1 MTSLTAFFTAGRSKV
16 TVTMP
21 SARSTCRVSIGG
33 TILVA
38 VGLNPFHQ
46 HRGSRG
52 ADVAMVVGAL
62 VVCLVLVLWAL
73 LG

>member
-1 MTSLTAFFTAGRSKV
+1 
-16 TVTMP
+16 
-21 SARSTCRVSIGG
+21 
-33 TILVA
+33 VA

-62 VVCLVLVLWAL
+62 VVCLALVLWAL